1 MDLHLAG
8 KSALITGASKGIGRA
23 AAERLAIE
31 GCDVVLVSRTVA
43 DLAAA
48 KAALAIKSKV
58 QIETVAADCRT
69 AARSSDW
76 RRIFRPSIFW

>member
-31 GCDVVLVSRTVA
+31 GCDVVLVSRTAA

-48 KAALAIKSKV
+48 KAAIAPLNPRCKTIPLPP
-58 QIETVAADCRT
+58 TCLT
-69 AARSSDW
+69 AVRSLSW
-76 RRIFRPSIFW
+76 YEIFL